1 MGVWNH
7 QTTNFNQLQPTSTN
21 FNQHTEFF
29 LRSLHGHWLVTALL
43 QSSLQVGVGLQGP
56 SFDSKSRE
64 ALDGY
69 RASCCSDL
77 SDCVTCFLKWG
88 EQFAML
94 LYYAILL
101 SLLLYTAIPEDGN
114 FCRGFWT
121 SRHLPRCFN
130 AGLVTWRP
138 QVQSRHQRAGAPP
151 EIVAGRVRYLAD
163 SGRNCNIL

>member
-1 MGVWNH
+1 M
-7 QTTNFNQLQPTSTN
+7 
-21 FNQHTEFF
+21 
-29 LRSLHGHWLVTALL
+29 
-43 QSSLQVGVGLQGP
+43 LQGI
-56 SFDSKSRE
+56 
-64 ALDGY
+64 
-69 RASCCSDL
+69 
-77 SDCVTCFLKWG
+77 VTCFLKWG